1 MNIAVKDLKPS
12 FPVRHMNYA
21 FEKTK
26 RYWMADDPI
35 STHYFT
41 SLSLLFPEGEK
52 YFVNSVRA
60 VRDLVKNNPQLEKD
74 IGAFIG
80 QEAMHSK
87 EHHAFHAAARK
98 YNLDPDSLEK
108 NVGVILKKYFTFRS
122 KKLNLAITAGL
133 EHFTAVLVVEMMAEI
148 SHHMTD
154 DTIRHLWLWHSI
166 EETEHKAVA
175 FDVYQEIYGTDMSAY
190 FPRVA
195 MFSLGVVMLLAIQTD
210 MMVRLIVRDKQ
221 FGNIKSWAK
230 FASTIG
236 IGFPLLI
243 PKFLKYYS
251 PNFHPNDT
259 DETRLVAETKLR
271 IGLADVVT
279 TATARA
285 AIMPA

>member
-12 FPVRHMNYA
+12 FPVRRMDYA
-21 FEKTK
+21 FEDTQ

-52 YFVNSVRA
+52 YFVDAVRA

-87 EHHAFHAAARK
+87 EHHAFHTAARK

-148 SHHMTD
+148 SHQMTD

-175 FDVYQEIYGTDMSAY
+175 FDVYQEIYGTGMSAY
-190 FPRVA
+190 VPRVA
-195 MFSLGVVMLLAIQTD
+195 MFSVGLMMLLTVQTD
-210 MMVRLIVRDKQ
+210 MMIRLVARDKQ
-221 FGNIKSWAK
+221 LGNIKSWAK
-230 FASTIG
+230 FIGTIG
-236 IGFPLLI
+236 LGFPLLI
-243 PKFLKYYS
+243 PKFIKYYR

-259 DETRLVAETKLR
+259 DESQLVAETKLR
-271 IGLADVVT
+271 IGLADVIT
-279 TATARA
+279 TITARSA
-285 AIMPA
+285 AKSA